1 MTRQAIRASTLLLAL
16 AFPAALQSKEPDA
29 TSKFPAAIQI
39 VETEP
44 GSPTRFT
51 VRLKAEHGVDIYAN
65 NPQNDLWEHV
75 AAKLA
80 VRDAD
85 NASVDVRVEYPA
97 GTKIDT
103 GFVGDLY
110 VYRNSVDMTVVV
122 TSDAVKRPLSVTL
135 EGAGYDRLR
144 SFCLGKMKLETVRE

>member
-1 MTRQAIRASTLLLAL
+1 MTRQAIRTSALLLAL
-16 AFPAALQSKEPDA
+16 AFPAALRSEEPAA
-29 TSKFPAAIQI
+29 TSKFPAVIQI
-39 VETEP
+39 VETAP

-51 VRLKAEHGVDIYAN
+51 VRLKAEHGIDIYAN
-65 NPQNDLWEHV
+65 NPQNDLWEHA

-85 NASVDVRVEYPA
+85 NTSVNVRVTYPA
-97 GTKIDT
+97 GSKIDT

-122 TSDAVKRPLSVTL
+122 TSDTIKRPLSVTL